1 MQQLQIDKTQQK
13 AVDDVARFII
23 RFGMTVPAIVT
34 LESLRPL
41 NFVGSQF
48 MHLLSPA
55 ITAFLSPDS
64 WNALAKLL
72 EERQGIDYLI
82 NRLEEL
88 DAQENQP

>member
-1 MQQLQIDKTQQK
+1 MQPLQIDKEQQK
-13 AVDDVARFII
+13 AVDDVSRFIV
-23 RFGMTVPAIVT
+23 RFGMTIPAIVT

-48 MHLLSPA
+48 MHILSPA
-55 ITAFLSPDS
+55 VTAFLSPNS

-88 DAQENQP
+88 DAEDNQP